1 MFGSKKRQDEAKE
14 SPRGRR
20 PYGNQRFGVDF
31 EGFGAFWG
39 RPRISPGSQKAAQ
52 RKPQRPPNDV
62 GRRLEEETAESRFVQ
77 HLSTNIV
84 ISDVGRA
91 LEVTLDT

>member
-1 MFGSKKRQDEAKE
+1 MVAD
-14 SPRGRR
+14 
-20 PYGNQRFGVDF
+20 
-31 EGFGAFWG
+31 
-39 RPRISPGSQKAAQ
+39 
-52 RKPQRPPNDV
+52 

-77 HLSTNIV
+77 HLSANIA